1 MDTRGRAMDVHALY
15 ERIFRLF
22 RPRRLRTFYRLFGI
36 AESTRVLDLG
46 GTPYW
51 WRLAAELGLP
61 APRVTILNLDPPA
74 GPLPPGVRWVRGDG
88 CALPFENGSFDVAL
102 SNSVIEHLHTSG
114 NQARFAAEIQRVAKR
129 WWVQTPDFRF
139 PIEPH
144 YLAPLIHW
152 LPLRV
157 RRHAI
162 RWCTPWGWIERPDA
176 GRCQRVAREIRILRR
191 SELRRLFPGSEIL
204 VECLLG
210 LPKSMIAA
218 RW

>member
-1 MDTRGRAMDVHALY
+1 MNIHPLY

-22 RPRRLRTFYRLFGI
+22 RPRRLRRFYRLFVI
-36 AESTRVLDLG
+36 REDTRILDLG

-61 APRVTILNLDPPA
+61 LPRVTILNLDPPP
-74 GPLPPGVRWVRGDG
+74 GGLPAGVRWVRGNA
-88 CALPFENGSFDVAL
+88 CALPFGAGSFDVAL
-102 SNSVIEHLHTSG
+102 SNSVIEHLHTPD
-114 NQARFAAEIQRVAKR
+114 NQARFAAELRRVARR

-144 YLAPLIHW
+144 YLAPLVHW
-152 LPLRV
+152 LPFGL

-162 RWCTPWGWIERPDA
+162 RWCTPWGWLARPSA
-176 GRCQRVAREIRILRR
+176 GRCDGLAREIRLLRR
-191 SELRRLFPGSEIL
+191 SELRRLFPESRIL
-204 VECLLG
+204 VERLLG
-210 LPKSMIAA
+210 LPKSLIAA